1 MEPSSHQLEEDEG
14 QDESE
19 QEDYYAANQLDAHET
34 EITRRQQPLLIVH
47 KAKCYDAPE
56 TAKQVRLGRL

>member
-19 QEDYYAANQLDAHET
+19 QEDYYATNQLDTHET
-34 EITRRQQPLLIVH
+34 KITRRQQPLLIMGQSERD
-47 KAKCYDAPE
+47 YSPE